1 MASISL
7 YGSYVFSIKYNIPK
21 VNSNLLSAGTRGLSH
36 LLTETFSV
44 SKSSSTGAKGILLS
58 IAVILRRIIL

>member
-1 MASISL
+1 
-7 YGSYVFSIKYNIPK
+7 
-21 VNSNLLSAGTRGLSH
+21 